1 MVDLVDSDVPNP
13 YDLMVMWFR
22 GLKRIKKNHVQV
34 EYEEMK
40 RHIYQIEQLNAF
52 QIQKE
57 YEVRLKPI
65 FEKVKV
71 ELASYNLNQSLLQDA
86 KRRKAEKAADD
97 HRNALIAAAEQDRI
111 RNIREDSRK
120 QYLDDDDVIAW
131 ETEQEIIAMWSDSH
145 KNYFGG

>member
-1 MVDLVDSDVPNP
+1 
-13 YDLMVMWFR
+13 
-22 GLKRIKKNHVQV
+22 
-34 EYEEMK
+34 MK